1 MKVFNKKF
9 VAHLKPDIL
18 IPGGIEVLSHGLSPI
33 EKWPVLGPPN
43 LQLLNAL
50 INLIL
55 LPSDQAYVG
64 KRSLP

>member
-33 EKWPVLGPPN
+33 EKWPVLGPYFLAKPT
-43 LQLLNAL
+43 AFKC
-50 INLIL
+50 
-55 LPSDQAYVG
+55 SDQSDFVAI
-64 KRSLP
+64 